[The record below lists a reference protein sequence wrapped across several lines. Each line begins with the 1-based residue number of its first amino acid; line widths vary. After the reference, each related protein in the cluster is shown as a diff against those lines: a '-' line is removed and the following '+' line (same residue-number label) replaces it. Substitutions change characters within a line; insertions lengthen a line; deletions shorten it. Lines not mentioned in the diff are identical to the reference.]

1 MPGNTSRIIWLWMI
15 FVGCLVFSLPA
26 SAQEQETEEPAV
38 VHAVLFYSPTCPHC
52 HEAINNVMIP
62 LMEKY
67 GEQLAVLAIDTT
79 TEAGSYL
86 FTRAITYYQTPQNR
100 QGVPTLVIEDTV
112 LVGALEIENVFPEMI
127 EAGLAAGGNNWPNFP
142 GMAEI
147 VMELT
152 PAPDSA
158 QAEEAAQTQTPV
170 TEADGAVSADVAT
183 AVPLPS
189 IFPSAIAATEGT
201 TAQSIETIDA
211 AAMSEAETASPPDAV
226 GLALGWMV
234 LLGLLAVLLFCVWQL
249 GGRWAAL
256 TQAGGTLNSGKGRSG
271 LMGALMAIGLVV
283 SGYLAY
289 VEMTHVTAVCGPVG
303 ECNIVQS
310 SPYAHIF
317 GIPIAVLGL
326 LFYISVA
333 GLWLLQR
340 VETLQRLAVLALV
353 GLAFGGTLFSL
364 YLTTLELLVIGAVCM
379 WCLTSAV
386 ATGLICLLVTWWA
399 LKRPLPPDP
408 QWQAS

>member
-1 MPGNTSRIIWLWMI
+1 M
-15 FVGCLVFSLPA
+15 
-26 SAQEQETEEPAV
+26 
-38 VHAVLFYSPTCPHC
+38 
-52 HEAINNVMIP
+52 
-62 LMEKY
+62 
-67 GEQLAVLAIDTT
+67 
-79 TEAGSYL
+79 
-86 FTRAITYYQTPQNR
+86 
-100 QGVPTLVIEDTV
+100 
-112 LVGALEIENVFPEMI
+112 
-127 EAGLAAGGNNWPNFP
+127 
-142 GMAEI
+142 
-147 VMELT
+147 
-152 PAPDSA
+152 
-158 QAEEAAQTQTPV
+158 
-170 TEADGAVSADVAT
+170 
-183 AVPLPS
+183 
-189 IFPSAIAATEGT
+189 
-201 TAQSIETIDA
+201 
-211 AAMSEAETASPPDAV
+211 
-226 GLALGWMV
+226 
-234 LLGLLAVLLFCVWQL
+234 LGLLAVLLFCVWQL

-256 TQAGGTLNSGKGRSG
+256 TQAGGALNSGKGRSG

-289 VEMTHVTAVCGPVG
+289 VETTHVTAVCGPVG

-340 VETLQRLAVLALV
+340 VETWQRLAVLALV

-364 YLTTLELLVIGAVCM
+364 YLTLLELLVIGAVCM

>member
-1 MPGNTSRIIWLWMI
+1 MKIAVVTDDGKKISAHFGRATKYAVYTVEAGQIVAQELRAKMGHQDFAGEAHHDHEHHHETGHGQGQHSAEKHQRMFATITDCDVLLARGMGQGAYTGLEQANVRPILTDIADVETAVTAVIEGKII
-15 FVGCLVFSLPA
+15 VFSLPA

-158 QAEEAAQTQTPV
+158 PAEEAAQTQTPV

-189 IFPSAIAATEGT
+189 LFPSAIAATEDT
-201 TAQSIETIDA
+201 TAQSFETIDA
-211 AAMSEAETASPPDAV
+211 AAA
-226 GLALGWMV
+226 
-234 LLGLLAVLLFCVWQL
+234 
-249 GGRWAAL
+249 
-256 TQAGGTLNSGKGRSG
+256 
-271 LMGALMAIGLVV
+271 
-283 SGYLAY
+283 
-289 VEMTHVTAVCGPVG
+289 
-303 ECNIVQS
+303 
-310 SPYAHIF
+310 
-317 GIPIAVLGL
+317 
-326 LFYISVA
+326 
-333 GLWLLQR
+333 
-340 VETLQRLAVLALV
+340 
-353 GLAFGGTLFSL
+353 
-364 YLTTLELLVIGAVCM
+364 
-379 WCLTSAV
+379 
-386 ATGLICLLVTWWA
+386 
-399 LKRPLPPDP
+399 
-408 QWQAS
+408 